1 MQGFYWRKQSN
12 FQCALYCKWIGFID
26 CHNLFCGIHDQKT
39 EMLIKYLERWHG
51 LIFGIQN
58 PPFHKVPQYDS
69 PQCLVCK
76 WALVVLWN
84 SLSIYGIIF
93 IGTSQPCFIK
103 KQRTYRCT
111 SYSKSELTKARNWKW
126 RLLCTSSYRCALFS
140 QLRES
145 CTECRALLSIS
156 QLLASSAAA
165 VEGLLNILPCR
176 SQKYHDSGAML
187 AFLQQACPIGNLG
200 LTVLQL

>member
-1 MQGFYWRKQSN
+1 MAWYLVSKIHHFIKCPSMIAHSVS
-12 FQCALYCKWIGFID
+12 CANGHL
-26 CHNLFCGIHDQKT
+26 LFSEIPC
-39 EMLIKYLERWHG
+39 
-51 LIFGIQN
+51 
-58 PPFHKVPQYDS
+58 PFMVS
-69 PQCLVCK
+69 F
-76 WALVVLWN
+76 
-84 SLSIYGIIF
+84 F

-111 SYSKSELTKARNWKW
+111 SYSKPELTKARNWKW

-145 CTECRALLSIS
+145 RTERRALLSIS

-165 VEGLLNILPCR
+165 VEALLNILPCR

-200 LTVLQL
+200 STVLQL